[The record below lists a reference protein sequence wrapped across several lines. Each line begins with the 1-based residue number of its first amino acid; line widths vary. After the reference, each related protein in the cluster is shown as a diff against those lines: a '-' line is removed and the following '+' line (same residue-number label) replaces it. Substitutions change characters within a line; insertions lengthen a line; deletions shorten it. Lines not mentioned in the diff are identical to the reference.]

1 MTYIILLPR
10 MNSKKLVY
18 ISIFL
23 APSVYEMISM
33 DYITFLRLSIV
44 YLL

>member
-10 MNSKKLVY
+10 MNSEKLVY

-33 DYITFLRLSIV
+33 DYIIFLRLSIV